1 MPIQIKA
8 NIRQS
13 TVKLIGK
20 IIFPLVETGVV
31 TLAEYNEIMA
41 NLRYLAKKGTLVPD
55 VLPKL
60 LKTKEVADILG
71 ISSSQFRQL
80 EQRASAASIPLTNI
94 VQAVGLPCQSA
105 SLRALYSSIKALS
118 SVLSP
123 RFTRAATAASRAA
136 LSASIL
142 L

>member
-80 EQRASAASIPLTNI
+80 ESESFFPFQRRNI
-94 VQAVGLPCQSA
+94 G
-105 SLRALYSSIKALS
+105 K
-118 SVLSP
+118 SV
-123 RFTRAATAASRAA
+123 RFCNIEVINYIMRTEKKYE
-136 LSASIL
+136 
-142 L
+142 

>member
-80 EQRASAASIPLTNI
+80 ESESFFPFQRRNI
-94 VQAVGLPCQSA
+94 G
-105 SLRALYSSIKALS
+105 K
-118 SVLSP
+118 SV
-123 RFTRAATAASRAA
+123 RFCNIEVINYIMRTEKNYE
-136 LSASIL
+136 
-142 L
+142 

>member
-71 ISSSQFRQL
+71 ISSSQKC
-80 EQRASAASIPLTNI
+80 
-94 VQAVGLPCQSA
+94 LP
-105 SLRALYSSIKALS
+105 
-118 SVLSP
+118 
-123 RFTRAATAASRAA
+123 
-136 LSASIL
+136 
-142 L
+142 

>member
-80 EQRASAASIPLTNI
+80 ESESFFPFQRRNI
-94 VQAVGLPCQSA
+94 G
-105 SLRALYSSIKALS
+105 K
-118 SVLSP
+118 SV
-123 RFTRAATAASRAA
+123 RFGNIEVINYIMRTEKNYE
-136 LSASIL
+136 
-142 L
+142 